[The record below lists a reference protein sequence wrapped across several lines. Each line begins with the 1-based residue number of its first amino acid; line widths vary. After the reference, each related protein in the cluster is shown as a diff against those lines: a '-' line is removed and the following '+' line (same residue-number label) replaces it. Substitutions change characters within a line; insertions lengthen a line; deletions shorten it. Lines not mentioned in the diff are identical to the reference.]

1 MMTQILPGAMV
12 AYWMLATTTASE
24 LIASL
29 QRMRVPLAVTVPIAV
44 MFRFFPVVVDEQRS
58 INDAMRMR
66 GVRFGGGKVSQMLE
80 YRVVPLMTNSV
91 RIADELTQS
100 ALTRGLGYAD
110 RRTSIARIGFRLTD
124 AVLLALCA
132 ACFVVWGLSAVGV
145 LP

>member
-1 MMTQILPGAMV
+1 
-12 AYWMLATTTASE
+12 
-24 LIASL
+24 
-29 QRMRVPLAVTVPIAV
+29 
-44 MFRFFPVVVDEQRS
+44 
-58 INDAMRMR
+58 
-66 GVRFGGGKVSQMLE
+66 MLE

-110 RRTSIARIGFRLTD
+110 RRTSIARIGFHAPD